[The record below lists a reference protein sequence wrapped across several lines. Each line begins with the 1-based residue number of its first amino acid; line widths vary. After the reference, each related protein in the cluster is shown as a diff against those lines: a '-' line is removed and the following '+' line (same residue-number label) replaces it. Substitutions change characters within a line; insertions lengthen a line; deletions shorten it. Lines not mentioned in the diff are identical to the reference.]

1 MCCGA
6 APEHTTSD
14 ESTQRHPH
22 SAPPELCCFRREEE
36 PICLLCDKTFRNV
49 NKLKQHEEEE
59 HVSCDFFGCEYKG
72 PVHVMVMHKLKHLKN
87 EKG

>member
-1 MCCGA
+1 M
-6 APEHTTSD
+6 
-14 ESTQRHPH
+14 
-22 SAPPELCCFRREEE
+22 
-36 PICLLCDKTFRNV
+36 CLLCDKTFRNA

-59 HVSCDFFGCEYKG
+59 HLSCDFPECTYRG